1 MGRKSGEKAR
11 GSNFF
16 KARKALK
23 NKGFH
28 QGVFQIAGTISS
40 QGRYNHFDTTPR
52 RSILYH
58 SADQP
63 FCQALRCG
71 FTWLLCI
78 RVKHRLH
85 KGQRAQSRERW
96 RFAEQIQP
104 DLDCGK
110 KAVQWEGAVRQVLP
124 NGLGYFALRRA
135 CASGFYHITPAYFAS
150 TWLGDCMPRHV
161 MMWSLDCR
169 WYTASCFLPSSRLY
183 IRMCR

>member
-1 MGRKSGEKAR
+1 MPFILDGMASLCCAASLEKQRFSTFALLTWLSWSTIIPN
-11 GSNFF
+11 GVQTLQPLKIS
-16 KARKALK
+16 ALK
-23 NKGFH
+23 EF
-28 QGVFQIAGTISS
+28 
-40 QGRYNHFDTTPR
+40 
-52 RSILYH
+52 
-58 SADQP
+58 
-63 FCQALRCG
+63 
-71 FTWLLCI
+71 CI

-96 RFAEQIQP
+96 RFAKQIQP

-110 KAVQWEGAVRQVLP
+110 KEVQWEGAVRQVLP
-124 NGLGYFALRRA
+124 NGLGYFILLRA
-135 CASGFYHITPAYFAS
+135 CARRLYHMTPAYFAS